1 MKNVVN
7 RALAAKKRITIFLL
21 ALMATI
27 TFANAATKIGN
38 FYYTL
43 DASSLT
49 AELVK
54 SEGAEYSGAIT
65 IPATVTY
72 GGKTYKVTSIGE
84 RAFYAHYSITS
95 VKIGSN
101 INTIKSYAFYY
112 CYKTTSLEFSSS
124 VTKIEGSAFGSWSA
138 LNKVVIPDIAS
149 WCNITFA
156 DADANPL
163 KSAKHLYV
171 GSSEITK
178 LVIPDGVTS
187 IKAHAFINCA
197 SITSVVV
204 PNSIDKIEPSAFSGC
219 TGLTKPICNSTTLLY
234 MPSSFTGEYTIP
246 DTLSQIGYNAFNNCS
261 GLTSVIIPSSITKI
275 GERAFFR
282 CSGLTEVVLNSSIM
296 EIGDYAFS
304 SCTSLTSLEIP
315 NTITQIGASA
325 FYSCTNLTSI
335 SIPDNVTEIA
345 KQTFYNCQNLTS
357 VQLGNNVS
365 SIGDGAFQQCAKIDT
380 FVCNTVTPPAVGTNV
395 FIGIIAPIHVIV
407 PEGSEAAYKEADGW
421 KFLYRGPIVTYK
433 DWDGTILKQDTT
445 ELNGASTPP
454 ANPRREGYTFCGW
467 DKSFSKVTD
476 DLIVTALY
484 LQKPPTDMPASE
496 VGAINGIF
504 SVAEGRQ
511 VVFSKGNLQYN
522 AAQGTHACADG
533 TTQPGT
539 WRFAGEQYSVRTWD
553 NYNRC
558 ETCDN
563 WIDLFYYGASG
574 YNGVMPYRDDM
585 DVETLQQVGNVE
597 GTNYDFGVYNAISNG
612 GNTPG
617 IWRLFT
623 INEWRYLLQNRPH
636 AYKLYN
642 IVKINDV
649 YGVVILP
656 DNSDTTLLRQE
667 INPEEYYYPYYA
679 PSYSLNEWR
688 QLEAKGAIFLPTGGV
703 GSKYNGYFNYG
714 GANERGYYMIS
725 YMPPTTYTSMSVVGL
740 DTTTVWTGGLSSG
753 TLYAVSVRLV
763 QDVDVFHLNAVSNN
777 TAWGTVSGETQYWNE
792 PITVTATPNDGYRF
806 VQWSDGITD
815 NPRAFTLTADSTITA
830 EFAPNTF
837 TLNVSCDAEQGTI
850 NGESGAFAY
859 LSEHTFEAVAN
870 HGYTFNRWS
879 DGVTANPRTIV
890 LTSDSTITALYDI
903 NYYPVVLL
911 GHDGKLLSKQTVAY
925 KHAAQQPEV
934 PAREGYTFSGW
945 STDIESILDSTYAIA
960 LYDKI
965 GGTVTYR
972 SEAGDVIASE
982 NVDLHLPAA
991 PIIAGKSFKGWL
1003 TESADT
1009 ENGIV
1014 LRATYTSDNP
1024 TTSEDVTVTP
1034 SSNSADV
1041 TFPFITGALTYELV
1055 IRDLSGN
1062 VVCKIMF
1069 NSFGQLLGIA
1079 FAPSR
1084 NRNQQATQS
1093 TGFNFTVEGL
1103 NASTTYSY
1111 EFVAYDDTD
1120 DVIETLSGSFTTT
1133 ADTPTNIDNAPAA
1146 TAPQKYI
1153 QDGHLFID
1161 NNNRTFDALGQQ
1173 VR

>member
-1 MKNVVN
+1 M
-7 RALAAKKRITIFLL
+7 KRITTFLL

-454 ANPRREGYTFCGW
+454 ANPHREGYTFAGW

-476 DLIVTALY
+476 DLVVTALY

-496 VGAINGIF
+496 VGAINGVF

-522 AAQGTHACADG
+522 AAQGTHVCADG
-533 TTQPGT
+533 TTQQGT
-539 WRFAGEQYSVRTWD
+539 WRFANDQLEIRAYENS
-553 NYNRC
+553 NRC
-558 ETCDN
+558 ETCDS
-563 WIDLFYYGASG
+563 WIDLFHYGASG
-574 YNGVMPYRDDM
+574 YNGMIPYRNTPADAAM
-585 DVETLQQVGNVE
+585 YQQVGALQ
-597 GTNYDFGVYNAISNG
+597 GSYYDFGLYNAISNG
-612 GNTPG
+612 GNQPG

-623 INEWRYLLQNRPH
+623 QNEWYYIIRDRANALRLRAH
-636 AYKLYN
+636 AT
-642 IVKINDV
+642 IN
-649 YGVVILP
+649 GVEGLIILP
-656 DNSDTTLLRQE
+656 DNCDTTALRN
-667 INPEEYYYPYYA
+667 IASYNPSDYVMNN
-679 PSYSLNEWR
+679 YSLTAWKSI
-688 QLEAKGAIFLPTGGV
+688 EALGAVFLPVSGAMDYRFSYLVWDG
-703 GSKYNGYFNYG
+703 NYTH
-714 GANERGYYMIS
+714 YMCAYS
-725 YMPPTTYTSMSVVGL
+725 SPFMSSMSCASFSTNTVG
-740 DTTTVWTGGLSSG
+740 TASTSAT
-753 TLYAVSVRLV
+753 AISVRLV

-777 TAWGTVSGETQYWNE
+777 TAWGTVTGETLYWNE
-792 PITVTATPNDGYRF
+792 AISQTATPNEGYHF
-806 VQWSDGITD
+806 VQWSDGNTD
-815 NPRAFTLTADSTITA
+815 NPRAFTLTSDSTITA
-830 EFAPNTF
+830 EFAPNTY
-837 TLNVSCDAEQGTI
+837 TLSVTCNAEQGTI
-850 NGESGAFAY
+850 TGESGTFDY
-859 LSEHTFEAVAN
+859 QTKHTFEAVAN
-870 HGYTFNRWS
+870 YGYTFNRWS

-890 LTSDSTITALYDI
+890 LTSDSTITAVYDI

-934 PAREGYTFSGW
+934 PAREGYIFSGW

-965 GGTVTYR
+965 GGTVTYL
-972 SEAGDVIASE
+972 SEAGDVIATE

-1003 TESADT
+1003 TESADS
-1009 ENGIV
+1009 ENGLV

-1055 IRDLSGN
+1055 IRDLAGN

-1103 NASTTYSY
+1103 NASTTYNY